1 MDERLVFS
9 NRLQRWMAKT
19 ICHKK
24 YFYLDK
30 WSFVHFTSGLILG
43 FVFSYYIFVDHAWLL
58 VLAILIAYE
67 FFELAI
73 SGYLFRREST
83 LDKIWDIII
92 GMTGF
97 LIIWLLF

>member
-1 MDERLVFS
+1 MNEKLLFS
-9 NRLQRWMAKT
+9 NRLQKWMAEP

-30 WSFVHFTSGLILG
+30 WSFVHFASGLILG
-43 FVFSYYIFVDHAWLL
+43 LIFSHYFSINRAWLL
-58 VLAILIAYE
+58 VLTILIAYE

-92 GMTGF
+92 GMAGF
-97 LIIWLLF
+97 LIVWL